1 MMPATP
7 KEKVQAS
14 PRLKDPTHDAK
25 QAKVWFHDY
34 TLTSLK
40 SAFILSMDIY

>member
-14 PRLKDPTHDAK
+14 ALLKDPTHAK
-25 QAKVWFHDY
+25 QVKVRFQDY
-34 TLTSLK
+34 TLASLK
-40 SAFILSMDIY
+40 SAFILSMDLY